1 MITLTNQQAR
11 RFILLKQGLLGEHK
25 FIGKQGALEFIRQAS
40 CIQFDPV
47 DLCGKNA
54 EIVLN
59 ARVKNFKKDMLHELL
74 YEDRELFDYP
84 DKQLSIIPIEYW
96 AYFER
101 FREVA
106 RMNLK
111 KHPEIEEHIE
121 TVRRYIEEN
130 GAVCSNDI
138 MIEGSTSWRSA
149 INWSAGGK
157 LSRSVLEQMYSSGDL
172 VVHHK
177 RGTRRYYDFAVRHI
191 PSDVLNASEP
201 LPDDFEHLKWRIH
214 RRVGAIGLL
223 WNRVSDAWLNIGGVT
238 TDSRNRAFE
247 ELAAEE
253 KIVEL
258 GVEGIKS
265 RFYVHAEDM
274 ELVRDTMQGLEPKP
288 RCEFIAPLDMLIW
301 DRKLIKALFD
311 FDYGWEIYV
320 PSHKRKYGA
329 YVLPILY
336 GERFVGRVES
346 VCERDKGALV
356 VRNIWWE
363 DGVKRTNTLEKAV
376 GLCLDRFA
384 MFNGC
389 GTVEKVL

>member
-1 MITLTNQQAR
+1 MIILTNQQAR

-25 FIGKQGALEFIRQAS
+25 FIDKQGALDFIRQAG
-40 CIQFDPV
+40 CVQFDPV

-59 ARVKNFKKDMLHELL
+59 ARVKNFRKDMLRELL
-74 YEDRELFDYP
+74 YEDRVLFDYP

-101 FREVA
+101 FREIA
-106 RMNLK
+106 RANLNH
-111 KHPEIEEHIE
+111 HPDVEEHIE
-121 TVRRYIEEN
+121 TVRKHIEEN

-138 MIEGSTSWRSA
+138 ALEGSTSWRSA

-177 RGTRRYYDFAVRHI
+177 RGTRRYYDLAERHI
-191 PSDVLNASEP
+191 PSDILSACEP
-201 LPDDFEHLKWRIH
+201 LPDDFEHLKWRVL

-223 WNRVSDAWLNIGGVT
+223 WNRVSDAWLNIAGLT
-238 TDSRNRAFE
+238 TDNRNRAFE
-247 ELAAEE
+247 ELAAEG

-258 GVEGIKS
+258 CVEGIKS
-265 RFYVHAEDM
+265 RFYARAEDI
-274 ELVRDTMQGLEPKP
+274 ELVREVVNGLESKP

-311 FDYGWEIYV
+311 FEYGWEIYT
-320 PSHKRKYGA
+320 PPQKRKYGA

-336 GERFVGRVES
+336 GERFVGRIEA
-346 VCERDKGALV
+346 VCERDRGVLV
-356 VRNIWWE
+356 VRNVWYD
-363 DGVKRTNTLEKAV
+363 DGVRVTKALEKAIDS
-376 GLCLDRFA
+376 CLERFA
-384 MFNGC
+384 GFNGC
-389 GTVEKVL
+389 VVEKIL

>member
-1 MITLTNQQAR
+1 MVTLTNQQAR
-11 RFILLKQGLLGEHK
+11 RFILLKQGLLGDYK
-25 FIGKQGALEFIRQAS
+25 FTGKQGTLDFIHQAG
-40 CIQFDPV
+40 CVQFDPV

-59 ARVKNFKKDMLHELL
+59 ARVKNFKKDMLHGLL
-74 YEDRELFDYP
+74 YEDRQLFDYP
-84 DKQLSIIPIEYW
+84 DKQLSIIPVEYW

-101 FREVA
+101 FREISRA
-106 RMNLK
+106 NLK
-111 KHPEIEEHIE
+111 NHPDVEAHIE
-121 TVRRYIEEN
+121 TVRKYIEEN

-138 MIEGSTSWRSA
+138 ELEGSTSWRSA

-177 RGTRRYYDFAVRHI
+177 KGTRRYYDLAKRHI
-191 PSDVLNASEP
+191 PADVLNAPEP
-201 LPDDFEHLKWRIH
+201 LPDDFEHLKWRIQ

-223 WNRVSDAWLNIGGVT
+223 WNRVSDAWLNIAGLT

-247 ELAAEE
+247 ELAAEG
-253 KIVEL
+253 KIARL

-265 RFYVHAEDM
+265 SFYIQIGDM
-274 ELVRDTMQGLEPKP
+274 ELIREIMQGNEPKP

-311 FDYGWEIYV
+311 FDYGWEIYT
-320 PSHKRKYGA
+320 PPQKRKYGA

-336 GERFVGRVES
+336 GERFVGRVEA
-346 VCERDKGALV
+346 VCERGRGILT
-356 VRNIWWE
+356 VRNIWYE
-363 DGVKRTNTLEKAV
+363 DGVRVTKKLEKAIES
-376 GLCLDRFA
+376 CLERFA
-384 MFNGC
+384 VFNGC
-389 GTVEKVL
+389 VGLEKVF